1 MNPIPNSPIKE
12 GMRQQYESQAA
23 AREVQINNKLNS
35 DCNNIQNDARNR
47 INQIHAKPLP
57 STTPCW
63 VISIILG
70 IIFASFA
77 GFVGFLIGA
86 GIGVGIYFFWINS
99 IKQGNNNLEE
109 QKRRIQHEANEE
121 ANRLRQRAAN
131 EIRAAYADADRRTQQ
146 DIDRYDAEVKQN
158 CQAILKKPDAFKAM
172 VDHSVMMFERMV
184 SHADS
189 ASNRKFVE
197 TDFTYKV
204 EVHGICYKYQSTYSN
219 PKDDFN
225 FDRERYRNLNSREEC
240 EGLAQAIA
248 KMTISKMKSKYP
260 PNSLTITVSHIDAE
274 VTMHYKSANK
284 NYVPPRDI
292 F

>member
-12 GMRQQYESQAA
+12 GIRQQYESQAV
-23 AREVQINNKLNS
+23 ARETQINNKLNI
-35 DCNNIQNDARNR
+35 DCNNLQNNARNR
-47 INQIHAKPLP
+47 INMIQAKPLP
-57 STTPCW
+57 SSTPCW
-63 VISIILG
+63 VICIILG
-70 IIFASFA
+70 ILFA
-77 GFVGFLIGA
+77 GFGGFGGFLIGA
-86 GIGVGIYFFWINS
+86 ALGVGIYFFWVYK
-99 IKQGNNNLEE
+99 IKQENNSLEE
-109 QKRRIQHEANEE
+109 QKRNIQREADAEVGKLKQK
-121 ANRLRQRAAN
+121 ASN

-146 DIDRYDAEVKQN
+146 DIDRYDSEVKQN

-204 EVHGICYKYQSTYSN
+204 EVYGICYKYQSTYSN

-225 FDRERYRNLNSREEC
+225 FDRKRYRNLNTREEC

-248 KMTISKMKSKYP
+248 KMIISKMKSKFP

-274 VTMHYKSANK
+274 VTMHFKSANK

>member
-1 MNPIPNSPIKE
+1 MNPIANSPIKE
-12 GMRQQYESQAA
+12 SMRQQYESQAT
-23 AREVQINNKLNS
+23 AREAQINNKLNN
-35 DCNNIQNDARNR
+35 DCINIQNNARNR
-47 INQIHAKPLP
+47 IILIQAKPLP

-63 VISIILG
+63 VISIVLG
-70 IIFASFA
+70 IIFASVG
-77 GFVGFLIGA
+77 GFIGFLIGV
-86 GIGVGIYFFWINS
+86 GIGVGMYFFWVNS

-109 QKRRIQHEANEE
+109 QKRKIQYEADEE
-121 ANRLRQRAAN
+121 VSKLRQKAQK
-131 EIRAAYADADRRTQQ
+131 EIRAAYAEADRRTQQ
-146 DIDRYDAEVKQN
+146 DIDRYDTEVKQN
-158 CQAILKKPDAFKAM
+158 YQEILKKPDAFKIM
-172 VDHSVMMFERMV
+172 VDHSAMMFERMV

-204 EVHGICYKYQSTYSN
+204 EVYGICYKYQSTYSN

-225 FDRERYRNLNSREEC
+225 FDRERYRNLNTREEC

-248 KMTISKMKSKYP
+248 KMTILKMKSKFP

-274 VTMHYKSANK
+274 VTMHFKAANK
-284 NYVPPRDI
+284 NYLPPRDI

>member
-12 GMRQQYESQAA
+12 GIRQQYESQAA
-23 AREVQINNKLNS
+23 ARKAQINNKLNI
-35 DCNNIQNDARNR
+35 DCNNLQNNARSR

-57 STTPCW
+57 SSAPCW
-63 VISIILG
+63 GIGIVLG
-70 IIFASFA
+70 VLFASFG
-77 GFVGFLIGA
+77 GFTGFFIGVA
-86 GIGVGIYFFWINS
+86 LGVGIYFFWVYK
-99 IKQGNNNLEE
+99 IKQDNNSLEE
-109 QKRRIQHEANEE
+109 QKRHIQREADDEINK
-121 ANRLRQRAAN
+121 LRQKTSN

-146 DIDRYDAEVKQN
+146 DIDRYDSEVKQN

-172 VDHSVMMFERMV
+172 VDHSVMMFERMI

-204 EVHGICYKYQSTYSN
+204 EVYGICYKYQSTYSN

-225 FDRERYRNLNSREEC
+225 FDRQRYRNLNTREEC

-248 KMTISKMKSKYP
+248 KMIISKMKSKFP

-274 VTMHYKSANK
+274 VTMRFKSANK

>member
-12 GMRQQYESQAA
+12 GIRQQYESRAA
-23 AREVQINNKLNS
+23 ARETQINNKLNI
-35 DCNNIQNDARNR
+35 DCNNLQNNARNR
-47 INQIHAKPLP
+47 INMIQAKPLP
-57 STTPCW
+57 SSTLCG

-70 IIFASFA
+70 IVFAGFG

-86 GIGVGIYFFWINS
+86 ALGVGIYFFWVS
-99 IKQGNNNLEE
+99 KIKQENNSLEE
-109 QKRRIQHEANEE
+109 QKRNIQREADAEVDK
-121 ANRLRQRAAN
+121 LRRKASN

-146 DIDRYDAEVKQN
+146 DIDRYDSEVKQN
-158 CQAILKKPDAFKAM
+158 CQAILKKTDAFKAM

-204 EVHGICYKYQSTYSN
+204 EVFGICYKYQSTYSN
-219 PKDDFN
+219 PKDDFY
-225 FDRERYRNLNSREEC
+225 FDRQRYRNLNTREEC

-248 KMTISKMKSKYP
+248 KMIISKMKSKFP
-260 PNSLTITVSHIDAE
+260 PNSLMITVSHVDAE
-274 VTMHYKSANK
+274 VTMHFKSANK

>member
-1 MNPIPNSPIKE
+1 MNPITKSPIKE
-12 GMRQQYESQAA
+12 GMRQQHEAQAA
-23 AREVQINNKLNS
+23 AREAQINTKLNN
-35 DCNNIQNDARNR
+35 DCNNLQINATNR
-47 INQIHAKPLP
+47 INQIHAKPP
-57 STTPCW
+57 PTTTPCW
-63 VISIILG
+63 IMSIVLG
-70 IIFASFA
+70 IIFVSFG
-77 GFVGFLIGA
+77 GFIGFLIGA
-86 GIGVGIYFFWINS
+86 AIGVGIYLFWVNA
-99 IKQGNNNLEE
+99 IKQGNKNLEDD
-109 QKRRIQHEANEE
+109 KRRIQREADEE
-121 ANRLRQRAAN
+121 ANKLRQKAAN

-146 DIDRYDAEVKQN
+146 DIDRYDAEVKKN
-158 CQAILKKPDAFKAM
+158 CQSILQKPDAFKAM
-172 VDHSVMMFERMV
+172 VDHTVMMFERMV

-204 EVHGICYKYQSTYSN
+204 EVHGICYKYQSSYSN

-248 KMTISKMKSKYP
+248 KMTISKMKSKFP
-260 PNSLTITVSHIDAE
+260 PNSLTITVDHIDAE
-274 VTMHYKSANK
+274 VIMHFKSANK